1 MVSPSHSSL
10 LNSLGDALTH
20 CPDPPAMQAL
30 ARKQIASHCSE
41 FFTSFSLQA
50 SYSWTHCSLWG
61 RAGLGFDT
69 VRGHLG
75 PTGGMTKTS
84 AISCHTSK
92 GLMNRGSLYLCALL
106 SPPGPLSF
114 SQHKT
119 VWPLSGPNW
128 PVCSLVWALESQSPT
143 FSIRWQDQVAVDS
156 CSGSL
161 SKDKI
166 YPPDFQ

>member
-1 MVSPSHSSL
+1 MHLTTARIHPLCRLWLENRLHHTVQSS
-10 LNSLGDALTH
+10 S
-20 CPDPPAMQAL
+20 
-30 ARKQIASHCSE
+30 RASHCR
-41 FFTSFSLQA
+41 QA
-50 SYSWTHCSLWG
+50 TAGQTALFWG

-75 PTGGMTKTS
+75 PTEGTTKTS
-84 AISCHTSK
+84 AISCHTIK
-92 GLMNRGSLYLCALL
+92 GLMNRGSLHLCARL
-106 SPPGPLSF
+106 SPPGPLPS

-128 PVCSLVWALESQSPT
+128 PVCSLFWALESQSPT

>member
-1 MVSPSHSSL
+1 MHLTTARIHPLCRLWLENRLHHTVQSS
-10 LNSLGDALTH
+10 S
-20 CPDPPAMQAL
+20 
-30 ARKQIASHCSE
+30 RASHCR
-41 FFTSFSLQA
+41 QA
-50 SYSWTHCSLWG
+50 T
-61 RAGLGFDT
+61 AGQTAVFGEGQGSDLIQ

-106 SPPGPLSF
+106 SPPGPLSS